1 MSGMEPKKLA
11 LLRILQIL
19 HQDSDEA
26 HPMTQKQIGDRLE
39 RDYGIALERKAIG
52 RNLALLKEA
61 GIDVIDKSEDGPG
74 CYLGERILEDSE
86 IRLLIDSVLASK
98 HISASNS
105 RELIDKLCMLC
116 SRHFKKHIKYI
127 YAVDSWGKT
136 KINNVLFYNIAQL
149 DEAIAAGRQVCYQY
163 NKFGPDK
170 ELHRSSDQVVS
181 PYQMILHNQ
190 RYYLVAYSARW
201 SSIVYHRMDHITE
214 MKITEEPAYPLERIP
229 GFANGIDY
237 SRFSSALP
245 YMFTDRPERVTF
257 LARASYVDQVVDW
270 FGNACR
276 ITQRDGDTVEVSAEV
291 SPNAMLYWALQYAPA
306 VEVISPPRLREK
318 IRAALLEAVQKY
330 N

>member
-201 SSIVYHRMDHITE
+201 SSIVYHRMDPTRWSGFPALKTGSIT
-214 MKITEEPAYPLERIP
+214 A
-229 GFANGIDY
+229 GFPP
-237 SRFSSALP
+237 R
-245 YMFTDRPERVTF
+245 
-257 LARASYVDQVVDW
+257 
-270 FGNACR
+270 CR
-276 ITQRDGDTVEVSAEV
+276 ICLPTGRNGSPSWPGQAMWTRWWTGSAMPAASRRGTGTPWRSAPRSARTPCCTGRCNMPRRWRS
-291 SPNAMLYWALQYAPA
+291 SPRPGSGKKSGRPCWRPYRNTADRNA
-306 VEVISPPRLREK
+306 
-318 IRAALLEAVQKY
+318 
-330 N
+330 